1 MNPIREARTGLQDPS
16 NGLRGYGTPPIQRG
30 GRGSHS
36 DTSSGL
42 ELDEVE
48 GVKCTP
54 SYPPPFLPR
63 WYICTTADYI
73 RSLFEFSG
81 TLKGKCSRL
90 GFFELTN
97 FLIAQPYQSML
108 QKGYNHA
115 CPRPHHL
122 RAKFSSSGESNFDLE
137 GVKTRTHSRPPPPLQ
152 GRSICTTADYIRSLF
167 EFSGSLKGKCSRLG
181 FFELTNFLIAQP
193 YQSMLEKG
201 IIMPAP
207 APLPVRKI

>member
-1 MNPIREARTGLQDPS
+1 MNPIREARTGVQDPS

-54 SYPPPFLPR
+54 SYPPPFLPGR
-63 WYICTTADYI
+63 YICTTADYI

-108 QKGYNHA
+108 E
-115 CPRPHHL
+115 R
-122 RAKFSSSGESNFDLE
+122 
-137 GVKTRTHSRPPPPLQ
+137 
-152 GRSICTTADYIRSLF
+152 
-167 EFSGSLKGKCSRLG
+167 
-181 FFELTNFLIAQP
+181 
-193 YQSMLEKG
+193 G

-207 APLPVRKI
+207 APACARNLVVQVRVTLTSRGSKPAHTRDLLHPSKGGLSVPLLITFAAYLNFQVL